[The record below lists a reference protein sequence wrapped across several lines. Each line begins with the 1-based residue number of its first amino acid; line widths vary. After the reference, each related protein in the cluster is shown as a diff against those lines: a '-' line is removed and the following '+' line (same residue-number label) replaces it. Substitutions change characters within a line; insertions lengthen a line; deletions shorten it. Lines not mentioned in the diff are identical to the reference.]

1 MTARRTEPSVRSRFA
16 GLHTLPS
23 GRVVYCTHSAVLI
36 GLRYQRPKRDP
47 GMHAERILA
56 LMLEGTRPLWA
67 TQRLVTAMCTKERR
81 P

>member
-1 MTARRTEPSVRSRFA
+1 MTAKRTEPSVRSRFA

-47 GMHAERILA
+47 GAHAERIQDL
-56 LMLEGTRPLWA
+56 LLWGRPLAHDQVWVA
-67 TQRLVTAMCTKERR
+67 ALCEAGRR